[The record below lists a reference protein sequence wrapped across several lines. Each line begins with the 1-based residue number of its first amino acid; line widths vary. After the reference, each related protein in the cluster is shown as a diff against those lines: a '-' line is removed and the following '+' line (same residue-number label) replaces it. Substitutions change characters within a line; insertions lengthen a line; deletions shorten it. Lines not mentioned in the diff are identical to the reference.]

1 MKIASQNLEKE
12 DGEYRARTSRLMKWK
27 EMVRESQKHL
37 ALPENPPERIMPGNV
52 VLFHTP
58 SAASEIEIGLV
69 LSCWRG
75 VKAPKMHASEIRIDS
90 CSAFRAVVLNKMSDN
105 DPSNDWF
112 CDSKSTAW
120 VVRTEA
126 LICILDVERCVHP
139 RDHDGFMK
147 VVLNDESTE
156 ALAKAHTLPRWD
168 VSATMTR
175 GVKGPKGII
184 SKAKANPKGAKR
196 KAEGTDS
203 SAKAAKA
210 SKKPTAAQV
219 LKEVA
224 EAEAGAE
231 ATSSKTV
238 PEQRFTR
245 SQKGREA
252 IKMKFEKLVKLDSL
266 MFKQNPSF
274 SLDGLCRMKYPVAE
288 GLSMQQMS
296 DSIASCFEG

>member
-1 MKIASQNLEKE
+1 MSNGVPEMKLY
-12 DGEYRARTSRLMKWK
+12 D
-27 EMVRESQKHL
+27 
-37 ALPENPPERIMPGNV
+37 V
-52 VLFHTP
+52 VCFFKG
-58 SAASEIEIGLV
+58 IFD
-69 LSCWRG
+69 
-75 VKAPKMHASEIRIDS
+75 VK
-90 CSAFRAVVLNKMSDN
+90 
-105 DPSNDWF
+105 
-112 CDSKSTAW
+112 
-120 VVRTEA
+120 
-126 LICILDVERCVHP
+126 ICIDMLDIVRLDFFRDMFCQFTKLRRSGVHP

-296 DSIASCFEG
+296 DSIASCFEGMCLGMTWH